1 MGSWKK
7 SPFLLPTLL
16 SFHWPSPDR
25 GVRMNVSSTLKSELF
40 LNLSPEF
47 NLSAKVCMY
56 ERIRW
61 LPFRSSSTVKL
72 IDWKACV
79 YPSACIL
86 KRRVWCGTKSFYFF
100 ISLSIEHS
108 NAKVSSSPTSSPED
122 GSRNCCRRAVNH
134 CFSAIFF
141 FHPLRDPFGLK
152 DNSNNSN
159 SCTEF
164 NNSWSDISSLSSS
177 RSFLL
182 DVLNMMK
189 IKPEW
194 NKQFQ

>member
-1 MGSWKK
+1 MGSWKN
-7 SPFLLPTLL
+7 SPFHLPTLL
-16 SFHWPSPDR
+16 SFHWPSPDG

-86 KRRVWCGTKSFYFF
+86 KWRVWWGTKSFYFF

-108 NAKVSSSPTSSPED
+108 NEHSKWVLPPHHHRKMDRAILADAQWIIVSLP
-122 GSRNCCRRAVNH
+122 
-134 CFSAIFF
+134 FSFSILYEI
-141 FHPLRDPFGLK
+141 H
-152 DNSNNSN
+152 
-159 SCTEF
+159 
-164 NNSWSDISSLSSS
+164 SD
-177 RSFLL
+177 
-182 DVLNMMK
+182 
-189 IKPEW
+189 
-194 NKQFQ
+194 